1 MVYKLKE
8 KGITMKMFAVKET
21 LCAGFV
27 SAEIKS
33 EHGKFEIVYD
43 AFSYGTIR
51 EIKAVR
57 FEFLGDTYSASEVF
71 NETHSPYDIRQGLRD
86 IVNGRHLIEYGWE
99 CGKELCE
106 FAELAQLIGTAIN
119 YVGMKLEL
127 VD

>member
-1 MVYKLKE
+1 MVYKRLV
-8 KGITMKMFAVKET
+8 KGNTMKMNAVKET

-27 SAEIKS
+27 SAEINS

-43 AFSYGTIR
+43 AFSDGTIR

-71 NETHSPYDIRQGLRD
+71 TDANSPYDIRQGLRD
-86 IVNGRHLIEYGWE
+86 IVNGRYLIEYGWE

-106 FAELAQLIGTAIN
+106 LAELAQIIGTAIN
-119 YVGMKLEL
+119 YIGMKLEL
-127 VD
+127 LV